1 MYANRNSIAIWI
13 ATLLISCASVASA
26 YDGVVEKK
34 SFTIP
39 VFSTV
44 GGRTIRNVQIGYESY
59 GTLNADGSNAIFI
72 PHYFSGTSHAA
83 GRYASGDGAA
93 GYWDALIGSGKPL
106 DTDKYFIVSSDNLAN
121 LNVKDPHVITTG
133 PASINPE
140 TGKPYGM
147 SFPIVTFRDSVNTQ
161 KALLDMLGVKH
172 LRAVIGASGGSMLAM
187 EWAASYP
194 EFVERV
200 IAVVPGGVEFD
211 AYAVEVGSLWAA
223 AITNDPKWNGG
234 DYYGREEP
242 QQGVA
247 LAMEMILLSSRHYG
261 WAEKTFGRKFA
272 NPENN
277 PLDAWN
283 NQYAIEATFNAAGA
297 GAAKRVDANSI
308 LYTIRANQLYSVF
321 QAASL
326 QEGLKRI
333 KARVLLIPARS
344 DLLLPPDFSARAM
357 ALLKAQGN
365 HVELFELQGDGGHLD
380 GLFQITQANDII
392 RAFLTK

>member
-1 MYANRNSIAIWI
+1 MRVTRNSIGSWI
-13 ATLLISCASVASA
+13 AALLLGCASVASA

-39 VFSTV
+39 VFATV
-44 GGRTIRNVQIGYESY
+44 GGKVIKNVQIGYESY
-59 GTLNADGSNAIFI
+59 GTLNAEGSNAIFI

-83 GRYASGDGAA
+83 GKYSLTDAA
-93 GYWDALIGSGKPL
+93 PGYWDSIIGSGKPL

-133 PASINPE
+133 PASINPD

-147 SFPIVTFRDSVNTQ
+147 TFPIVTFRDSVNTQ

-172 LRAVIGASGGSMLAM
+172 LQAVIGASGGSMLSM
-187 EWAASYP
+187 EWGASYP
-194 EFVERV
+194 DFVQRV

-211 AYAVEVGSLWAA
+211 PYAVEVGSLWAS
-223 AITNDPKWNGG
+223 AITNDPKWNNG

-261 WAEKTFGRKFA
+261 WAEKSFGRKFA
-272 NPENN
+272 KPDNN
-277 PLDAWN
+277 PIDAFG
-283 NQYAIEATFNAAGA
+283 NQFAIEAAFNAAGSA
-297 GAAKRVDANSI
+297 AAKRVDANAI
-308 LYTIRANQLYSVF
+308 LYTIRANQLFSVF
-321 QAASL
+321 QTASL

-333 KARVLLIPARS
+333 KASVLLIPARS
-344 DLLLPPDFSARAM
+344 DLLLPADFSVKAA
-357 ALLKAQGN
+357 ALLRAQGN

-380 GLFQITQANDII
+380 GLFQIAQANDII
-392 RAFLTK
+392 RAFLNK

>member
-1 MYANRNSIAIWI
+1 MVGTRNIVSVWI
-13 ATLLISCASVASA
+13 AALLLSCVSAASA
-26 YDGVVEKK
+26 YEGVVEKK

-44 GGRTIRNVQIGYESY
+44 GGKTIRNVQIGYESY
-59 GTLNADGSNAIFI
+59 GTLNAEGSNAIFI

-83 GRYASGDGAA
+83 GKYAPGDAAA

-106 DTDKYFIVSSDNLAN
+106 DTDKYFIVSADNLAN

-133 PASINPE
+133 PASLNPE

-161 KALLDMLGVKH
+161 KALLDMLGVKQ

-200 IAVVPGGVEFD
+200 IAVVPGGIEFD
-211 AYAVEVGSLWAA
+211 PYAIEVGSLWAT

-234 DYYGREEP
+234 DYYGKEEP

-272 NPENN
+272 KPENN
-277 PLDAWN
+277 PLDAWG

-308 LYTIRANQLYSVF
+308 LYTIRANQLYSVV
-321 QAASL
+321 SL
-326 QEGLKRI
+326 QDGLKRI
-333 KARVLLIPARS
+333 KAKVLLIPARS

-357 ALLKAQGN
+357 TLLKSQGN
-365 HVELFELQGDGGHLD
+365 HVEQFELQGDGGHLD

-392 RAFLTK
+392 RSFLMQ